1 MTSQWALV
9 LVPDVVC
16 VLVCGV
22 ATVTDIRSY
31 RIPNWLTLSGV
42 IAGFVLN
49 TALVGVHLGPKAAFS
64 LGFVGSLAGCLLL
77 LLSFGLLGVIN
88 FVGFGDVKLMAAVG
102 ALLRWPVALWALAY
116 VTIAGGVLALAYA
129 LGRGQLG
136 RVFVNMFRLS
146 KRIVGKR
153 EDVELHRIP
162 YAAAILVGATWA
174 ALLKYF
180 PVLRI
185 P

>member
-1 MTSQWALV
+1 M

-16 VLVCGV
+16 LLVCGV
-22 ATVTDIRSY
+22 AAVTDVRSY

-49 TALVGVHLGPKAAFS
+49 TTLVGLQHGLKAALA

-116 VTIAGGVLALAYA
+116 VTLAGGVLALAYA
-129 LGRGQLG
+129 LARGQLG
-136 RVFVNMFRLS
+136 RVLCNMFRIS
-146 KRIVGKR
+146 KRLVGKR

-180 PVLRI
+180 PILRL

>member
-1 MTSQWALV
+1 VTTSVALV
-9 LVPDVVC
+9 LIPDVVC
-16 VLVCGV
+16 VLICGV
-22 ATVTDIRSY
+22 ATVTDVRSY

-49 TALVGVHLGPKAAFS
+49 TTLVGVQLGPKAAFS
-64 LGFVGSLAGCLLL
+64 LGFVSSLAGCLLL
-77 LLSFGLLGVIN
+77 LLSFGVLGVIN

-129 LGRGQLG
+129 VGRGQLG
-136 RVFVNMFRLS
+136 RVFANMFRLS
-146 KRIVGKR
+146 KRLVGKK
-153 EDVELHRIP
+153 EQVDLHRIP
-162 YAAAILVGATWA
+162 YAAAILIGATWA
-174 ALLKYF
+174 ALLKYV
-180 PVLRI
+180 PALRI